1 MIRAHR
7 RRHLRAFT
15 ILAVVLPVIF
25 FAALT
30 TRRTPPVVA
39 SVPTALTDPTL
50 ATWVAHDSAEAQ
62 VLEVPIRIRLLAP
75 SATTRGP
82 LTRLGV
88 ELEPVRAMGRP
99 DVLVYWTASMPPS
112 NEALPSDAFLLGSI
126 GGAKPRRFELPQ
138 PALQARGSL
147 IIYSAAHREIL
158 GTLPVPQARVG
169 ATPSP

>member
-1 MIRAHR
+1 VIRAHR

-15 ILAVVLPVIF
+15 ILAVVLPTILVS
-25 FAALT
+25 ALT

-39 SVPTALTDPTL
+39 SAPIVLTDSTL
-50 ATWVAHDSAEAQ
+50 DTWVALDSAGAQ
-62 VLEVPIRIRLLAP
+62 VLEVPIQIRLLAP
-75 SATTRGP
+75 LPSATPTRF
-82 LTRLGV
+82 GV
-88 ELEPVRAMGRP
+88 ELEPARAMGRP
-99 DVLVYWTASMPPS
+99 DVLVYWTASMPAPK
-112 NEALPSDAFLLGSI
+112 EALPSDAFLLGSI
-126 GGAKPRRFELPQ
+126 GGARPRRFELPQ